1 MDGEWIPIIIIPI
14 LFIAFPWLI
23 LHYVTKWKT
32 KTSITTEDETMLD
45 DLYDLARRLD
55 DRMQTL
61 ERILADENPN
71 WNPLA
76 GSDRRPALSDERAE
90 LADLESEL
98 KALRGRKSRTNLA
111 KQERA

>member
-1 MDGEWIPIIIIPI
+1 MSETWMAVIIIPI
-14 LFIAFPWLI
+14 VFVAFPWVI

-32 KTSITTEDETMLD
+32 KTSLTTEDETMLD

-55 DRMQTL
+55 DRMRTL

-76 GSDRRPALSDERAE
+76 GSDSRPALSDERSE
-90 LADLESEL
+90 LDDLESEL
-98 KALRGRKSRTNLA
+98 KALRGRKSRTSLA